1 MAATNTVTLV
11 ITHNL
16 QPNLAIAYE
25 AWLARIMPAAQQFPG
40 HLGVHVIRPTAGSE
54 AYNIV
59 IRFDTLDNL
68 YAWTNSELRKK
79 LVAEIQPILAQ
90 EEHYEVRTEPE
101 FWFTPSTPTVK
112 RPQKW
117 KQFLITLLVIF
128 PSTNLVPWITG
139 MLLPGLKGTLLL
151 HFINDA
157 CVVGL
162 VVFMWMPLVTRIF
175 AGWLKK

>member
-1 MAATNTVTLV
+1 MTTTNTVTLA

-16 QPNLAIAYE
+16 QPNQAKSYE
-25 AWLARIMPAAQQFPG
+25 EWLARIMPAAQQFPG
-40 HLGVHVIRPTAGSE
+40 HLGVHVIRPAAGSDV
-54 AYNIV
+54 YNIV

-68 YAWTNSELRKK
+68 YAWINSEQRKT
-79 LVAEIQPILAQ
+79 LVAEVAPILAQ
-90 EEHYEVRTEPE
+90 AEHYEVRTEPE
-101 FWFTPSTPTVK
+101 FWFTPSSPTVK
-112 RPQKW
+112 KPKKW

-128 PSTNLVPWITG
+128 PSTNLVPMVTG
-139 MLLPGLKGTLLL
+139 TLFPTLKGSLAL
-151 HFINDA
+151 HLINDA

>member
-1 MAATNTVTLV
+1 MAAMNTVTLV

-16 QPNLAIAYE
+16 QPNQATIYE
-25 AWLARIMPAAQQFPG
+25 AWLARIMPAAEKFPG
-40 HLGVHVIRPTAGSE
+40 HLGVHVIRPAAGSE
-54 AYNIV
+54 TYNIV

-68 YAWTNSELRKK
+68 YTWINSDLRKE
-79 LVAEIQPILAQ
+79 LVAEIAPILAQ

-101 FWFTPSTPTVK
+101 FWFTPSSPAVK
-112 RPQKW
+112 KPKKW

-128 PSTNLVPWITG
+128 PSTNLVPNVTEI
-139 MLLPGLKGTLLL
+139 LLPALKGTLSL

-162 VVFMWMPLVTRIF
+162 VVYLWMPLVTRIF